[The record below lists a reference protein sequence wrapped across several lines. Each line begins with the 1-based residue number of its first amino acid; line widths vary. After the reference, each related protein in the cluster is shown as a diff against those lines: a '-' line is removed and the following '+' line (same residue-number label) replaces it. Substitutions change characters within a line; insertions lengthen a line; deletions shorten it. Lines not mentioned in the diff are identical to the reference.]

1 MPDIPT
7 PEAQQRRIEDLVMR
21 VEGEFLE
28 TPGLRL
34 TIPEAQRRF
43 AIDEITCEALLDALV
58 DASVLFRTRD
68 RVYGRLF
75 PHHAAA

>member
-1 MPDIPT
+1 
-7 PEAQQRRIEDLVMR
+7 MR

-68 RVYGRLF
+68 LVYGRLF